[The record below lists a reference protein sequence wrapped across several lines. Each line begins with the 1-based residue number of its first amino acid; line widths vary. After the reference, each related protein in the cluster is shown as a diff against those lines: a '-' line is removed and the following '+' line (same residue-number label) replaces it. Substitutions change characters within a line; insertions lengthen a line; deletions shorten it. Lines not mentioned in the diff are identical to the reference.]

1 MMIDEGAIALNEIT
15 KAQVKRAE
23 LQSLI
28 DEYVKVSESV
38 MAGFIRCGE
47 ILTEIGTKKLY
58 EADGCKTMGA
68 FLKKEWGMEQRRAR
82 QLMAAA
88 DAYAKLNRVPGLPLP
103 QNEGQMRELLKA
115 PAGKRDKVWAE
126 VVENAPDAPGGSKKV
141 TASAV
146 NKAVKKH
153 LKAPPK
159 KKVVKGA
166 VDELGRPV
174 PEHLLE
180 TQASVANLRR
190 VVFNLGSL
198 MAEVRDM
205 AGQPGGECIDLSEFE
220 RAVKQAKEEIT
231 HGMYHTECPKA
242 VGQDACASDCDL
254 CNGCGWIVRGT
265 YNRLSDEDRE
275 CLN

>member
-1 MMIDEGAIALNEIT
+1 MTGDAVSN
-15 KAQVKRAE
+15 KKAE

-28 DEYVKVSESV
+28 DEYVKVSDSV

-47 ILTEIGTKKLY
+47 ILTEISTKKLY
-58 EADGCKTMGA
+58 EADGAKTMGA
-68 FLKKEWGMEQRRAR
+68 FLKKEWGMEQRRAQ
-82 QLMAAA
+82 QLMAAS
-88 DAYAKLNRVPGLPLP
+88 DAYAKLNKVPGLPLP
-103 QNEGQMRELLKA
+103 QNERQMRELLKV

-126 VVENAPDAPGGSKKV
+126 VVDNAPDAPGGSKKLSQ
-141 TASAV
+141 SAV
-146 NKAVKKH
+146 SKAVKKH
-153 LKAPPK
+153 LKSPPAK

-198 MAEVRDM
+198 MSEVRSM
-205 AGQPGGECIDLSEFE
+205 ASSPGGECIDLSEFE
-220 RAVKQAKEEIT
+220 RAMKQAQEEIT

-242 VGQDACASDCDL
+242 VGQESCASGCDL

>member
-1 MMIDEGAIALNEIT
+1 MMTGDAVSN
-15 KAQVKRAE
+15 KKAE

-38 MAGFIRCGE
+38 MAGFIRCAE
-47 ILTEIGTKKLY
+47 ILTEISTKKLY
-58 EADGCKTMGA
+58 EADGSKTMKA
-68 FLKKEWGMEQRRAR
+68 FLKNEWGMEHRRAN
-82 QLMAAA
+82 QLMAAS
-88 DAYAKLNRVPGLPLP
+88 DAYTRLNRVPGLPLP
-103 QNEGQMRELLKA
+103 QNERQMRELLKV

-126 VVENAPDAPGGSKKV
+126 IVDKAPDAPGGSKKV
-141 TASAV
+141 SASDV
-146 NKAVKKH
+146 SKVVKKH
-153 LKAPPK
+153 LKAPPT

-198 MAEVRDM
+198 MSEVRSM
-205 AGQPGGECIDLSEFE
+205 SSSPGGECIDLSEFE
-220 RAVKQAKEEIT
+220 RAMKQAQEEIT

-242 VGQDACASDCDL
+242 VGQESCASDCDL